1 MAKSNEFSCTLM
13 GEVAITA
20 ANAGWEPEDFSQLSK
35 DKNLMK
41 LVLEVLRGTRVIKVT
56 EIPLIYFIV
65 KVNRSIQPSYP
76 DWMKSVVNPKLEL
89 SGPLEYDLQSI
100 RLWYHD
106 GQKDSTAGHRI
117 YLQLQ
122 IENAFADCLGLADL
136 LAIKAKGVKVF
147 RSLFAGKQVCGWKS
161 VIRSG
166 NGDLHVPCLNAG
178 NGKVVL
184 SWRCLDGN
192 WRAGSPALRF
202 SSNS

>member
-35 DKNLMK
+35 DKNL
-41 LVLEVLRGTRVIKVT
+41 
-56 EIPLIYFIV
+56 IPLIYFIV

-106 GQKDSTAGHRI
+106 DQKDSTTGHRI